1 MGESSRSVI
10 HVAPTNDPA
19 RTVKSRGP
27 DTPMLVSRV
36 MRLKR
41 MARTV
46 AKSRRTGENAKQP
59 FQPLRGEG
67 RVFSARPVVPA
78 ACIF

>member
-1 MGESSRSVI
+1 MQRVFAS
-10 HVAPTNDPA
+10 TNNSA

-46 AKSRRTGENAKQP
+46 AKSRCTGENAKQP
-59 FQPLRGEG
+59 LKPSRREG
-67 RVFSARPVVPA
+67 RIVRLDLWYLPPA
-78 ACIF
+78 FF